1 MQKNSATKQNAKLER
16 QTNCYRTGGKRR
28 PQSLFDARPSNFNR
42 KPPAARFPLPVL
54 AARSRR
60 IFLTVRF
67 PASASGRPLSDVPSP
82 AARKPARRKAARK
95 IRMQNSRAK
104 LYAQQPRMQNPAR
117 GICLKKRGAN
127 KKIFAKPARLGCRKA
142 GGLRTI
148 GLRVACLRAVC
159 LCAGGLRVARL

>member
-1 MQKNSATKQNAKLER
+1 MRRVNAKPIVIARAVSGGCNHHLTPGR
-16 QTNCYRTGGKRR
+16 LTSTGSR
-28 PQSLFDARPSNFNR
+28 PPRVYPCPLS
-42 KPPAARFPLPVL
+42 PPVPAVY
-54 AARSRR
+54 
-60 IFLTVRF
+60 FLTVRF
-67 PASASGRPLSDVPSP
+67 PASVSRRPLSGVPSP
-82 AARKPARRKAARK
+82 AARKPAPRKAARK

-104 LYAQQPRMQNPAR
+104 LYAKQPRMQNPAR

-148 GLRVACLRAVC
+148 GLRVACLRTVC